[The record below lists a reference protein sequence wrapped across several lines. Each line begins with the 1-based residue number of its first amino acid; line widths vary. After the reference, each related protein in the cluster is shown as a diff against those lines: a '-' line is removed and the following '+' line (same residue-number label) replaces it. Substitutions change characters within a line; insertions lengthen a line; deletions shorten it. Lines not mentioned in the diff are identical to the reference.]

1 MIKKNEKSLQAATKS
16 EMKMAMDAIKDAKE
30 GIKATEDWVKAL
42 KNAPKI
48 MKTHKKVWMQV
59 LTKKMPE
66 LSAKEIESKMGNFL
80 DAFYVE
86 PKHGLF
92 YEPILKV
99 DVKKASKFYSVVVT
113 TESWSN
119 EVSRYE
125 TDFTF
130 KR

>member
-1 MIKKNEKSLQAATKS
+1 MIKKTDKKLHVATQA
-16 EMKMAMDAIKDAKE
+16 EMKMAINAIKDAKE

-48 MKTHKKVWMQV
+48 MKSHKKTWLQI

-66 LSAKEIESKMGNFL
+66 LSAKDIETKMGNFL

-99 DVKKASKFYSVVVT
+99 EVKKVAKHYNVIVT
-113 TESWSN
+113 TESWTKD
-119 EVSRYE
+119 VSRYE